1 MPSALDTASL
11 RFRPGTSLDDYPTR
25 IDPVKDAED
34 RVAASVEQLSELQE
48 LLWADQR
55 HAILLV
61 FQGMD
66 CAGKDGTI
74 KHVTRGVN
82 PAGFQVVG
90 FRAPSHRALKHDF
103 LWRYAR
109 ELPERGRI
117 GIFNRSYYE
126 EVLVVR
132 VHPEMLD
139 LRPLPEEPVDAAFW
153 QRRLEAIAALE
164 RHLTHA
170 GTTVLKFFLHLSP
183 EEQRQRLES
192 RLTNQEKLW
201 KFDPQDLEERQH
213 WDAYQAAFE
222 AALTGTHTEQAPWFV
237 IPADDKW
244 TMRALVAQLITEEIG
259 RLPLAYPNVSQIGDT
274 WIEAVLKHLASDSPK
289 G

>member
-1 MPSALDTASL
+1 MASPLDTAGL

-25 IDPVKDAED
+25 IDRVKDAKD

-82 PAGFQVVG
+82 PAGFQVVS

-132 VHPEMLD
+132 VHPEMLGQ
-139 LRPLPEEPVDAAFW
+139 RPLPEEPIDAAFW
-153 QRRLEAIAALE
+153 QRRLEAIAGLE

-192 RLTNQEKLW
+192 RLTNHEKLW

-222 AALTGTHTEQAPWFV
+222 AALTGTHTELAPWFV

-274 WIEAVLKHLASDSPK
+274 WIEAALKHLASDSPK